1 MSISKVGQRRQI
13 VIPKD
18 VCEAVGIQEG
28 DFVEVKRANGS
39 VVIRPK
45 KLVDAEDVLS
55 RTDERKVARGVK
67 QLKRGQ
73 SITWKRLRR
82 DLGV

>member
-55 RTDERKVARGVK
+55 PTDERKVARGVK

-73 SITWKRLRR
+73 SITWKRLKR

>member
-1 MSISKVGQRRQI
+1 M
-13 VIPKD
+13 
-18 VCEAVGIQEG
+18 GIQEG

-55 RTDERKVARGVK
+55 LTDERKVARGVK

-73 SITWKRLRR
+73 SITWKRLKR